1 MGAHE
6 NSVKRER
13 KQQEQLARQ
22 RVASACAKLSLN
34 ALAQLR

>member
-13 KQQEQLARQ
+13 EQQKELMRRRGAL
-22 RVASACAKLSLN
+22 ACAKLSLN
-34 ALAQLR
+34 AQI